1 MIRLSI
7 AAAALALL
15 AATNPGAAQDYGY
28 GYNSYKPSYGYSR
41 YGYKGY
47 DSYSKPSY
55 GYSRYGYKGY
65 GYEKPSYG
73 YGYSRY
79 GYQGYSTYEHPSDF
93 GFNSPYY
100 GRRY

>member
-28 GYNSYKPSYGYSR
+28 RYGYNSY
-41 YGYKGY
+41 
-47 DSYSKPSY
+47 SKPNY

-65 GYEKPSYG
+65 GYSRYGYKGYSYDKPSYSYEKPS

-79 GYQGYSTYEHPSDF
+79 GYQGYAHPSDF

-100 GRRY
+100 GYRN